1 MKEELTL
8 KVVEILTS
16 MQSAVG
22 KAGDF
27 AMEQLPDIA
36 QSYVIYGR
44 VQSVVMLLSSL
55 LCIAGFAFMTHWL
68 VKNPWKGEFGESRGM
83 TNTGSIVICAV
94 FVIIFIFA
102 ASDHISSSL
111 LVWLAPKVWLLK
123 EIATLI
129 K

>member
-16 MQSAVG
+16 MQNAVG

-36 QSYVIYGR
+36 QSYLMYGR
-44 VQSVVMLLSSL
+44 VQSVVMLLLSL
-55 LCIAGFAFMTHWL
+55 LCLAGFLFMTRWL
-68 VKNPWKGEFGESRGM
+68 VKNPWEGEFGEKRGH
-83 TNTGSIVICAV
+83 TNSLSIVLCVV
-94 FVIIFIFA
+94 FAIVFIFVVL
-102 ASDHISSSL
+102 SNISSTL

>member
-8 KVVEILTS
+8 KVVEIVTS
-16 MQSAVG
+16 MQNAVG

-36 QSYVIYGR
+36 QSYVMYGR
-44 VQSVVMLLSSL
+44 VQSVVMLLVSL
-55 LCIAGFAFMTHWL
+55 LCLAGFAFMTRWL
-68 VKNPWKGEFGESRGM
+68 AKNPWEGEFGEKRGI
-83 TNTGSIVICAV
+83 TNLLSIVICVGFAIV
-94 FVIIFIFA
+94 FISVVL
-102 ASDHISSSL
+102 SNISSAL

-123 EIATLI
+123 EIAALI